1 MRLAHLILAHN
12 NPLQLER
19 LVKRLMYKN
28 TDVYIHLDKK
38 SNLADFKHL
47 ATLENVFFIV
57 SRTAVVWA
65 NYSMVTATVNS
76 FEEILSSGTEYT
88 HVNLLSGM
96 DYPLKSA
103 AAIQEFLFEHADK
116 TFMKFRHIFKEWE
129 ASRSRFT
136 MYSFGDYNFPFKFT
150 IQAVLNKLM
159 PARKLP
165 GGLEPYGRSQWFTMT
180 PVCIRYVLDYL
191 KGHPEAK
198 RFFRMT
204 WGVDELIFQTILLN
218 SNLKDS
224 IVNDHLRYI
233 RFDKGGSRPHTLTM
247 ADKQVLLDSDKFYA
261 RKFDPE
267 TDTEILDYL
276 DLIAEYKPDQ

>member
-19 LVKRLMYKN
+19 LIKRLTYKN

-47 ATLENVFFIV
+47 ATFENVFFIV
-57 SRTAVVWA
+57 SRTAIVWA
-65 NYSMVTATVNS
+65 NYSMVTATITS
-76 FEEILSSGTEYT
+76 FEEILSSGIDYS
-88 HVNLLSGM
+88 HINLLSGM

-103 AAIQEFLFEHADK
+103 SAIQEFLFEHADK
-116 TFMKFRHIFKEWE
+116 TFMRFRHIFKEWE
-129 ASRSRFT
+129 ASTSRFT
-136 MYSFGDYNFPFKFT
+136 LYSFGDYNFPFKFT
-150 IQAVLNKLM
+150 IQAVMNKLM

-165 GGLEPYGRSQWFTMT
+165 EGLEPYGRSQWFTMT
-180 PVCIRYVLDYL
+180 PVCIRYVIDYL
-191 KGHPEAK
+191 KGHPNVK
-198 RFFRMT
+198 QFFRMT

-218 SNLKDS
+218 SKLKDS

-233 RFDKGGSRPHTLTM
+233 RFDKQGSRPHTLTI
-247 ADKQVLLDSDKFYA
+247 ADKQVLLDSNKFYA
-261 RKFDPE
+261 RKFSTE

-276 DLIAEYKPDQ
+276 DQIAKDKPD